1 MLGYESA
8 LEIDP
13 KYAVS
18 SPKAN
23 YYGEYWIF
31 NDLNFSLNTGEDFIF
46 KCDHNVEWE
55 GKCSTKQIASVKCH
69 QSKLIQSY

>member
-8 LEIDP
+8 LDVDR
-13 KYAVS
+13 KYALS

-31 NDLNFSLNTGEDFIF
+31 NDLNCSLNTGEDFIF

-55 GKCSTKQIASVKCH
+55 GKCSTEQIASVKCH
-69 QSKLIQSY
+69 QSKLI